1 MVYVG
6 RLCPN
11 VQPLVLLSIMLTQ
24 KVALS
29 HTTLVAWGARQNK
42 KIIKGEGVVR
52 HNKDWTATL

>member
-1 MVYVG
+1 MG
-6 RLCPN
+6 RLCPS

-42 KIIKGEGVVR
+42 KIIKGEGGE
-52 HNKDWTATL
+52 A